1 MLKGIY
7 SFKQLDLDIAQ
18 AYIATLSSTTM
29 MTVYELKSHKKI
41 FMSTMK

>member
-18 AYIATLSSTTM
+18 AYIAIVLDYHSQYQGRSRGAAD
-29 MTVYELKSHKKI
+29 
-41 FMSTMK
+41 